1 MKYNMTKK
9 ILFTTENITWGGSE
23 LLWYKTV
30 LEMVYSDCTIAI
42 CTHEKL
48 KLPNELI
55 QAEKEGKLQI
65 IKHSVNNLSFYK
77 RVINRFLPYS
87 NRLKSSNL
95 REQFILD
102 FKPDLI
108 VMNQGYNYNAVDL
121 MLFALQN

>member
-1 MKYNMTKK
+1 MNNSKK

-95 REQFILD
+95 REQFI
-102 FKPDLI
+102 K
-108 VMNQGYNYNAVDL
+108 
-121 MLFALQN
+121 